1 MPDWRRLRL
10 PCLPCLTM
18 SIVSDGAP
26 LLPAPVLIVEDE
38 PLMQRRLSRILNG
51 VGYHDDMLL
60 CAGSIAEAEALLA
73 MQPFAFVLID
83 VGLPDGNGIDL
94 IRDLHERDAALPL
107 LVISAWSTEE
117 VIVSAL
123 QAGATGYLLKER
135 DDVEIALSVR
145 SALRGGAPID
155 PFVARR
161 ILALLT
167 PPVVPVPA
175 VRAST
180 VTLTPRETEIL
191 TKVGRGL
198 TNREISDELSLSRLT
213 VECHVKNIYKKLS
226 VHSRTEA
233 LFEARQRGL
242 LP

>member
-1 MPDWRRLRL
+1 MP
-10 PCLPCLTM
+10 
-18 SIVSDGAP
+18 VSRPDGDP
-26 LLPAPVLIVEDE
+26 LLPAPLLIVEDE
-38 PLMQRRLSRILNG
+38 SLMQLRLRRILG
-51 VGYHDDMLL
+51 EVGYHDDMLS

-73 MQPFAFVLID
+73 TQPFAFVLVD

-117 VIVSAL
+117 VIVTAL

-135 DDVEIALSVR
+135 DDVEIALSIR

-161 ILALLT
+161 ILALLA
-167 PPVVPVPA
+167 PPAVPA
-175 VRAST
+175 PVICISQG
-180 VTLTPRETEIL
+180 TLTPRETEIL
-191 TKVGRGL
+191 TMVGKGL
-198 TNREISDELSLSRLT
+198 TNREISGALSLSRLT